1 MSIDCRKKAAKQII
15 VKKDQHGDTL
25 VHFAARYHAI
35 DVLKLFVNEFSAD
48 VTGVNIHGR
57 QPLHEAIDDLEC
69 VKFLCHHSNID
80 ANCIKHDGWTPI
92 MISAIKGRIDI
103 AKELVQTGAR
113 VNLKNKDSWN
123 SLHLASKEG
132 HLALVKYLTLL
143 SPETVFTPS
152 NSGRLPIHTAA
163 LYIHV
168 DIVLFFL
175 EYFSNS
181 NLPFYNTAH
190 LDIFLTTSDISGI
203 NFFQKAVISGNLRLI
218 KTLLEDYKI
227 DLNAMNKL
235 GRQAIHHSAMTGNA
249 EDLWTPLHF
258 AANER
263 HEKIFTLLVNQYK
276 ARKDIRDRHGRT
288 ALDIG
293 IV

>member
-35 DVLKLFVNEFSAD
+35 DVLKLIVNEFSAD
-48 VTGVNIHGR
+48 VTGVNIH
-57 QPLHEAIDDLEC
+57 A
-69 VKFLCHHSNID
+69 
-80 ANCIKHDGWTPI
+80 
-92 MISAIKGRIDI
+92 MKGRIDI

-123 SLHLASKEG
+123 ILHLALKEG
-132 HLALVKYLTLL
+132 HLALVKYFRLL

-163 LYIHV
+163 LYNYV

-190 LDIFLTTSDISGI
+190 LDIFLTTSNNSGI
-203 NFFQKAVISGNLRLI
+203 NLFQNAVISGNLRLI

-227 DLNAMNKL
+227 DLNAKDKL

-258 AANER
+258 AAKEG
-263 HEKIFTLLVNQYK
+263 HEKIFAFLVNQYK
-276 ARKDIRDRHGRT
+276 ARKDIRNRHGIT
-288 ALDIG
+288 VLDIG